1 MNILGVDVAVTNM
14 QRTTNY
20 IIKNVDK
27 LRGQYITLT
36 NVHTTVTAHEDS
48 EYRNI
53 QNEAF
58 LALPDGRPIALA
70 LRLKGYKK
78 ARQVA
83 GPDLMDKIWQ
93 MTENTNLTHYFY
105 GGSQQTIDKLRGV
118 LKEKYPNLKIAGM
131 ESPPFRPLSEDED
144 NEAIERIN
152 NANADFVWVGL
163 GAPKQEIWMN
173 NHKDKINALMLGVG
187 AAFDFHAGTVKRA
200 PKWMQRC
207 YLEWFYRL
215 IQDPK
220 RLWKRYVVT
229 NTKFIYYMINPR

>member
-20 IIKNVDK
+20 IIKNAGK

-36 NVHTTVTAHEDS
+36 NVHTTVTAHEDE

-58 LALPDGRPIALA
+58 LALPDGKPIALA
-70 LRLKGYKK
+70 LRLKGHKK

-83 GPDLMDKIWQ
+83 GPDLMNKIWQ

-105 GGSQQTIDKLRGV
+105 GGSQETIDKLREV
-118 LKEKYPNLKIAGM
+118 LNEKYPNLKIAGM
-131 ESPPFRPLSEDED
+131 ESPPFRPLLEEEDK
-144 NEAIERIN
+144 EAIERIN
-152 NANADFVWVGL
+152 SANADFVWVGL
-163 GAPKQEIWMN
+163 GAPKQEIWMY
-173 NHKDKINALMLGVG
+173 NHKDKVNALMLGVG

-200 PKWMQRC
+200 PKWMQKC

-215 IQDPK
+215 LQDPK

-229 NTKFIYYMINPR
+229 NTKFIYYMFK